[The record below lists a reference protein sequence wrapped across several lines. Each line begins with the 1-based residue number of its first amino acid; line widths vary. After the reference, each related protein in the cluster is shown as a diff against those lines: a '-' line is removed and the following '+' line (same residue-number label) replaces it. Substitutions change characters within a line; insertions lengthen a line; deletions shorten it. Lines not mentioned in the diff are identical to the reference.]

1 MIKVALTGGIA
12 TGKSYVLDCLR
23 RAGIPCLDA
32 DRLAHDVTSAGT
44 EAARAIGAHFGASML
59 DQDGALDRRKLGPL
73 VFANPS
79 ARRALEAIVHPAV
92 YQAIAAG
99 LATFERTGAAC
110 AVVDIPLLYETNQ
123 AGDFDTVVATL
134 CSPELQMERLRARG
148 LGDLEAQQRL
158 NAQLSAADKA
168 ARADHVIR
176 TDGTFAETDAQVEVL
191 RRTLGC

>member
-12 TGKSYVLDCLR
+12 TGKSYVLECLR

-32 DRLAHDVTSAGT
+32 DTLAHDVTAAGT
-44 EAARAIGAHFGASML
+44 DAAKAIGAHFGASML
-59 DQDGALDRRKLGPL
+59 DPDGALDRRKLGPL
-73 VFANPS
+73 VFSNPS

-92 YQAIAAG
+92 YRAIAAG
-99 LATFERTGAAC
+99 LATFERAGAAC
-110 AVVDIPLLYETNQ
+110 AVVDIPLLYETSQ
-123 AGDFDTVVATL
+123 AGGFDTVVATL
-134 CSPELQMERLRARG
+134 CRPEVQMERLRARG
-148 LGDLEAQQRL
+148 LGEVEAQQRL